1 MTKLKLRASR
11 ITSKGIAQHIRKFA
25 NVVSIDLGETNIDD
39 DALTSLGT
47 LSKLEDLNLL
57 RTHVTNKGLESLVPL
72 KLKRLNLDDI
82 ASVGDETIPIVATI
96 KTLEF
101 LHLGKTHVTDKG
113 LEGLVSLS
121 RLKDLIVT
129 NTVVSRESV
138 VTLQSKLPDLKIKY
152 GNEPLPK

>member
-1 MTKLKLRASR
+1 M
-11 ITSKGIAQHIRKFA
+11 
-25 NVVSIDLGETNIDD
+25 
-39 DALTSLGT
+39 
-47 LSKLEDLNLL
+47 